1 MQAGEVADGLAC
13 VIFRQGRM
21 SERWV
26 GRRVH
31 SLHMS
36 TSKPSSFLLCFIFS
50 LVTAREHCFS
60 STRLCTQ
67 DAWGRGDVRVVVA
80 TTAFGL
86 GVNKLDVRFVVH
98 HSMSKSVES
107 YVAPTFNGSVP
118 LCSTVLHGVPLC
130 FFLFYFALTTFC
142 FASLAWRMCSHL
154 HTTA

>member
-1 MQAGEVADGLAC
+1 MGGE
-13 VIFRQGRM
+13 
-21 SERWV
+21 
-26 GRRVH
+26 
-31 SLHMS
+31 
-36 TSKPSSFLLCFIFS
+36 KSSFSAHVNIETFKFLLCFIFS

-107 YVAPTFNGSVP
+107 YVAPTFFKTTDLFHCVP
-118 LCSTVLHGVPLC
+118 LCSTMFHGVPRC
-130 FFLFYFALTTFC
+130 STVFFPVLLRSYHVLFRFS
-142 FASLAWRMCSHL
+142 SLANV
-154 HTTA
+154 